1 MAEVQRAS
9 VQYPGGLA
17 ARYRWAGSG
26 EGDAVFALSEAGG
39 TLADHG
45 SLAAE
50 APERAC
56 RAELR
61 VEGPLGAWTVRL
73 ASTIFDQPE
82 GLLWDGPSLLVVKYG
97 FTAYAFVGRTGELRW
112 YHACG
117 TPIIAVLGSSRL
129 DHVLVQG
136 EVETVAIRTDG
147 GVRRHE
153 PGLVCC
159 RESSNISIELFP
171 RHTAWIDFTTGIV
184 FLVTNEGFVFVQEFE
199 RTSVACHEREKPG
212 RIRITHH
219 LL

>member
-39 TLADHG
+39 SLADHG
-45 SLAAE
+45 SLASE

-73 ASTIFDQPE
+73 ASPIFDQPQ
-82 GLLWDGPSLLVVKYG
+82 GLLWDGPGLLVVKYG

-112 YHACG
+112 HHACG
-117 TPIIAVLGSSRL
+117 TPIVAVLGSSRL

-136 EVETVAIRTDG
+136 EVETVAIRSDG
-147 GVRRHE
+147 SVTWRAAHDEVVTEAEMVGGR
-153 PGLVCC
+153 LVIVDFDG
-159 RESSNISIELFP
+159 RARALDPATGRSS
-171 RHTAWIDFTTGIV
+171 D
-184 FLVTNEGFVFVQEFE
+184 
-199 RTSVACHEREKPG
+199 
-212 RIRITHH
+212 
-219 LL
+219 